1 MEGVRHGFGISPY
14 LQELMTY
21 AGHLECYA
29 KSEEILEKFTQVKVS
44 SSQVYRVTDCVGE
57 SLEEEEK
64 RAERLLPPLSKEDV
78 LYAEID
84 GSMICTRNKESWK
97 EIKLSR
103 LFRGSDCLNPNSESS
118 YLTDSQYV
126 GHFGNSADFGKK
138 LQKVIDSYGDLK
150 DRLIFLTDGAT

>member
-1 MEGVRHGFGISPY
+1 
-14 LQELMTY
+14 
-21 AGHLECYA
+21 A

-97 EIKLSR
+97 EIKLAR
-103 LFRGSDCLNPNSESS
+103 LFRGRKLETTFSS
-118 YLTDSQYV
+118 PLSTFSP
-126 GHFGNSADFGKK
+126 
-138 LQKVIDSYGDLK
+138 
-150 DRLIFLTDGAT
+150 